1 MKALKVIEL
10 EDKKLFASLQ
20 QQQSSRSLIFPFDF
34 SAIIGLQNGGGVT
47 KNYLC
52 SSYANFCKFYSP
64 PNKVSRSRYNWLLS
78 VSPGAMHWVVSSYRS
93 YSGIKT
99 TSIGTA
105 SMAWFVDTIVWKS
118 WFGLV
123 RVEKRNVRKV
133 LIYLLR
139 EIQYA
144 HIVGYLVY
152 LYTGI

>member
-1 MKALKVIEL
+1 MA
-10 EDKKLFASLQ
+10 
-20 QQQSSRSLIFPFDF
+20 
-34 SAIIGLQNGGGVT
+34 
-47 KNYLC
+47 
-52 SSYANFCKFYSP
+52 
-64 PNKVSRSRYNWLLS
+64 LS

-152 LYTGI
+152 LYTGKYAVLHTGIYTNTDIYTNTIPSDIMNEMI

>member
-1 MKALKVIEL
+1 MA
-10 EDKKLFASLQ
+10 
-20 QQQSSRSLIFPFDF
+20 
-34 SAIIGLQNGGGVT
+34 
-47 KNYLC
+47 
-52 SSYANFCKFYSP
+52 
-64 PNKVSRSRYNWLLS
+64 LS

-144 HIVGYLVY
+144 HIVGYLLY
-152 LYTGI
+152 LYTGIYIYILYTQFYTQVYTLTLSFPKRQLVLVLMVIITFVK

>member
-1 MKALKVIEL
+1 MA
-10 EDKKLFASLQ
+10 
-20 QQQSSRSLIFPFDF
+20 
-34 SAIIGLQNGGGVT
+34 
-47 KNYLC
+47 
-52 SSYANFCKFYSP
+52 
-64 PNKVSRSRYNWLLS
+64 LS

-152 LYTGI
+152 LYTGIYAVLHTGIYTNTIISQEATSAGADGDNHFREMRKQFPRERRCFFYNVCLSFDQK